1 MTQVLAPTPALPTE
15 PAAVSTE
22 AAAVK
27 PAAKERLL
35 YPNPVRAYAMS
46 IVVLIHVAA
55 VLAPHYNTISP
66 TDWWIAN
73 AYHAF
78 SKGGP
83 PIFTLVSGCLLLAV
97 SAEQP
102 IGVFFQKRFVKVLIP
117 FIFWG
122 VVYILWRIYFLG
134 QQFDAMGIVR
144 LILEGPIYYHLWFI
158 QMILGLYLATPILR
172 YYVQAATRSN
182 LRYFLAVWFVGTAVL
197 PTITFFTKVGVNID
211 IVVTT
216 SFVGYFV
223 FGYYL
228 RDVKLPTRW
237 LLPCLLIVAS
247 SMIITEVGTYL
258 IMVNQGG
265 VFDPFF
271 FNNLGMFMVVIS
283 VGLFLFL
290 KSVPYDLLFARLPW
304 LGWASDLLASVSLGV
319 YFVHVL
325 IMEIF
330 ASGRLGF
337 TLNWLS
343 FGALVG
349 IPLTWLVVLVLSVAV
364 SWVMQRTP
372 VLRWFVP

>member
-1 MTQVLAPTPALPTE
+1 MSQIAAPAMPAE
-15 PAAVSTE
+15 PAAISSEV
-22 AAAVK
+22 AAVK
-27 PAAKERLL
+27 PVVKERLL
-35 YPNPVRAYAMS
+35 FPGPVRAYAMS
-46 IVVLIHVAA
+46 IVVMIHVAA

-66 TDWWIAN
+66 ADWWIAN
-73 AYHAF
+73 FYHAF

-97 SAEQP
+97 SADQP
-102 IGVFFQKRFVKVLIP
+102 IKVFFQKRFVKVLIP

-122 VVYILWRIYFLG
+122 VIYLLWRIYFLG
-134 QQFDAMGIVR
+134 EQMDAQAILR
-144 LILEGPIYYHLWFI
+144 AILEGPIYYHLWFI
-158 QMILGLYLATPILR
+158 QMILGLYIATPILR
-172 YYVQAATRSN
+172 YYVQNAPRNN
-182 LRYFLAVWFVGTAVL
+182 LLYFLTVWFVATAVL
-197 PTITFFTKVGVNID
+197 PTITFFTKIGVNID

-216 SFVGYFV
+216 SYVGYFV
-223 FGYYL
+223 LGYYL
-228 RDVKLPTRW
+228 RNTSLTTKQLF
-237 LLPCLLIVAS
+237 PCLMIVAS
-247 SMIITEVGTYL
+247 AMIITEVGTYL
-258 IMVNQGG
+258 LMINQGG

-290 KSVPYDLLFARLPW
+290 KSVPYDLLFARLPL
-304 LGWASDLLASVSLGV
+304 LGWASDLLSSVSLGV

-325 IMEIF
+325 IMEIL

-343 FGALVG
+343 FGTLVG
-349 IPLTWLVVLVLSVAV
+349 IPLTWFVVLVSSVAV

>member
-1 MTQVLAPTPALPTE
+1 
-15 PAAVSTE
+15 
-22 AAAVK
+22 
-27 PAAKERLL
+27 
-35 YPNPVRAYAMS
+35 MS
-46 IVVLIHVAA
+46 IVVMIHVAA

-73 AYHAF
+73 FYHAF

-83 PIFTLVSGCLLLAV
+83 PLFTLVSGCLLLAV

-102 IGVFFQKRFVKVLIP
+102 IMVFFKKRMVKVLIP
-117 FIFWG
+117 FMFWG
-122 VVYILWRIYFLG
+122 VVYLLWRIYFLG
-134 QQFDAMGIVR
+134 EQLDAVQIVR
-144 LILEGPIYYHLWFI
+144 AILEGPIYYHLWFI

-172 YYVQAATRSN
+172 YYVQAASRSN
-182 LRYFLAVWFVGTAVL
+182 LRYFLIVWFVGTAVL
-197 PTITFFTKVGVNID
+197 PTITYFTKIGVNIN

-216 SFVGYFV
+216 SYVGYFV

-228 RDVKLPTRW
+228 RNTSLTRKQLLPT
-237 LLPCLLIVAS
+237 LLIVAS
-247 SMIITEVGTYL
+247 SMIITELGTYL
-258 IMVNQGG
+258 IMINQGG

-290 KSVPYDLLFARLPW
+290 KSVPYDVLFARLPW
-304 LGWASDLLASVSLGV
+304 LGWMSDILSSTSLGV

-325 IMEIF
+325 IMELL

-343 FGALVG
+343 FGTLVG
-349 IPLTWLVVLVLSVAV
+349 IPLTWLVVLTLSVAV
-364 SWVMQRTP
+364 AWVMQRTP

>member
-1 MTQVLAPTPALPTE
+1 MTQLTAPALPVSPAEAGDATE
-15 PAAVSTE
+15 TQST
-22 AAAVK
+22 
-27 PAAKERLL
+27 AKERLL
-35 YPNPVRAYAMS
+35 FPGPVRAYAMS
-46 IVVLIHVAA
+46 IVVMIHVAA

-73 AYHAF
+73 FYHAF

-83 PIFTLVSGCLLLAV
+83 PLFTLVSGCLLLAV

-102 IGVFFQKRFVKVLIP
+102 IMVFFKKRMVKVLIP
-117 FIFWG
+117 FMFWG
-122 VVYILWRIYFLG
+122 VVYLLWRIYFLG
-134 QQFDAMGIVR
+134 EQLDAVQIVR
-144 LILEGPIYYHLWFI
+144 AILEGPIYYHLWFI

-172 YYVQAATRSN
+172 YYVQAASRSN
-182 LRYFLAVWFVGTAVL
+182 LRYFLIVWFVGTAVL
-197 PTITFFTKVGVNID
+197 PTITYFTKIGVNIN

-216 SFVGYFV
+216 SYVGYFV

-228 RDVKLPTRW
+228 RNTSLTRKQLLPT
-237 LLPCLLIVAS
+237 LLIVAS
-247 SMIITEVGTYL
+247 SMIITELGTYL
-258 IMVNQGG
+258 IMINQGG

-290 KSVPYDLLFARLPW
+290 KSVPYDVLFARLPW
-304 LGWASDLLASVSLGV
+304 LGWMSDILSSTSLGV

-325 IMEIF
+325 IMELL

-343 FGALVG
+343 FGTLVG
-349 IPLTWLVVLVLSVAV
+349 IPLTWLVVLTLSVAV
-364 SWVMQRTP
+364 AWVMQRTP